1 MGVSFKL
8 SKTGRKFSPKP
19 SLIQPEA
26 REDDVSQNSKGT
38 SRLGSKEGS
47 SARKIEDTKSQVGK
61 EASGVSASFFSTDEN
76 PISAGDEVSFTLN
89 LFPDGYSIGKP
100 LESDTLQHASK
111 FLRPYNR
118 TSESLFSA
126 IECGRLP
133 GDLLDDLPCVYID
146 GSLICEVRDYRKYA
160 SNKGPHLPDVVDSP
174 VVTKVRL
181 KISLENIVKDIP
193 SIYNS
198 WTYGDLMEVES
209 RILKALQP
217 QLCLDPTPKLDRL
230 SKSPVPEKLHMTLS
244 SLHKKRLRHVPEIS
258 VTSSNKIHG
267 KKICIDRAPE
277 RSDSGIIQGNVLS
290 HVHENLGAQCAGAG
304 NTLALRPKGYIPD
317 ASFPT
322 LPMMSQQQR
331 YQMLAGNVRG
341 MQDRGASPGGQDTM
355 ISYSDSN
362 STISLHAKRE
372 NQDGQT
378 SPRSSFNKRPR
389 LAHGVPD
396 GTQQQPL
403 GLQMENFHASDLN
416 LKNTLLQQ
424 QVISRGIQFG
434 NASMQK
440 FPQQAL
446 EGVLNPEVAAASLPS
461 GPMGM
466 RHRAKEEQLDTQMD
480 ATEVNRNR
488 SDVQTVETEKDR
500 MGPQQPQL
508 QQRLPNHP
516 YMRTGFSQASWNNV
530 NHHID
535 SHLKKEEQ
543 IQKRKSVQSPRVSGG
558 TLAQSP
564 LSSKSGEFSSGSV
577 GPQYG
582 AAAVTPVP
590 GLLPKEKAAITAVPP
605 VGGTGSLTSS
615 ANDSTMRQNQAQAA
629 AKRRQNSLPKTP
641 VISGVGSP
649 ASVSNIGVALNA
661 SSPSVGTPPLV
672 DQTML
677 ERFSK
682 IDMIMIRHQLN
693 RKENKADY
701 PVRKPGPFP
710 TDSLLL
716 SLHNV
721 SNDENFKEDSC
732 ARPLSKSLVGGS
744 TNICKTRFLNFVQP
758 ERYLQGNV
766 VSYRAQTSLI
776 MSEKLSDGTVA
787 MHYGDVEDGDILAS
801 EEHLPTLPNTH
812 LADLLAA
819 QLCSLMIRDGFHVE
833 DRVQLKLTRMNL
845 APNSQP
851 NAPGIPHNNS
861 IADVPHYPEG
871 VLGQS
876 SGEVLNTANSGN
888 VSLGSSVN
896 IPPHARMLP
905 PGNPHSSQIASVMPG
920 VSVPGRP
927 QQLDSQS
934 SLQQQAQQ
942 LQQQPLHNQNPT
954 VQQRLAQF
962 PRSPMMLGTNPLS
975 HLNASQNTNMQLGNH
990 MANKPSPLHLQ
1001 MLQQQQPQQQQQQ
1014 SQQHQQSQLQRKL
1027 MMSMAGA
1034 NLVGLGGISNTMS
1047 MAGAKGMGGAGISA
1061 PMGQMSNIG
1070 NVGQNP
1076 MNMAQASHISNS
1088 MTQRLPSGALSPAQ
1102 TALLASKLR
1111 LVPPNRAV
1119 LGGTQSGI
1127 AGVSGARPVHPGSG
1141 GLSMLGTGIN
1151 RANISQAQHAAMGAM
1166 GPPKLMGMNPYMNQQ
1181 QSPQQQQQPMQLQLQ
1196 HQQQQMQLQQQQQQL
1211 QQQPQQLHLQ
1221 QQQMQQQQQLHQL
1234 ETTSPL
1240 QAVMSPPQIGSPSN
1254 MAIPQLS
1261 SQSQQQQQQSSPQ
1274 QMSQR
1279 TPMSP
1284 QQISSGTMHGMSAG
1298 NPEACPASPQLSSQ
1312 TLGSVGSI
1320 NNSPM
1325 ELQGVNKSNLS
1336 SA

>member
-8 SKTGRKFSPKP
+8 SKTGRRFSPKP
-19 SLIQPEA
+19 PPIQPEA
-26 REDDVSQNSKGT
+26 RDDDVPQNPKGT

-47 SARKIEDTKSQVGK
+47 SARKPEVGR
-61 EASGVSASFFSTDEN
+61 EVSGVSTSFFSTDEN

-100 LESDTLQHASK
+100 LESDAVQHASK

-133 GDLLDDLPCVYID
+133 GDLLDDLPCKYID

-160 SNKGPHLPDVVDSP
+160 SNRGPNLPDVVDSP

-181 KISLENIVKDIP
+181 KISLENIIKDIP
-193 SIYNS
+193 PICSS

-230 SKSPVPEKLHMTLS
+230 SSSPVPEKLHVTLS
-244 SLHKKRLRHVPEIS
+244 SLQKKRLRHVPEIS

-267 KKICIDRAPE
+267 KKVCIDRVSE
-277 RSDSGIIQGNVLS
+277 RGDLGIIQGNVLP
-290 HVHENLGAQCAGAG
+290 QCAGAG

-317 ASFPT
+317 PSFST

-331 YQMLAGNVRG
+331 YQMLVANARS
-341 MQDRGASPGGQDTM
+341 MQDRGASPGGQEMM
-355 ISYSDSN
+355 ISYSDNN
-362 STISLHAKRE
+362 SSVSLHGKRE
-372 NQDGQT
+372 NQDGQS

-389 LAHGVPD
+389 LAHGIPD
-396 GTQQQPL
+396 GTQQQAL
-403 GLQMENFHASDLN
+403 GLQMENFPASSDLN
-416 LKNTLLQQ
+416 LKSTLLQQ
-424 QVISRGIQFG
+424 QVMSRGIQFG

-440 FPQQAL
+440 FPHQAL
-446 EGVLNPEVAAASLPS
+446 EGVQNPEVAAASLPS
-461 GPMGM
+461 GPLGM
-466 RHRAKEEQLDTQMD
+466 RHRAKEEQLDTQID
-480 ATEVNRNR
+480 ATEVNRNK
-488 SDVQTVETEKDR
+488 SDIQTVETEKDR
-500 MGPQQPQL
+500 MDPQQPQL
-508 QQRLPNHP
+508 QQRLPHHP
-516 YMRTGFSQASWNNV
+516 FGRPGFSQASWNNV
-530 NHHID
+530 SQHID
-535 SHLKKEEQ
+535 GNLKKEEQ
-543 IQKRKSVQSPRVSGG
+543 IQRRKSVQSPRVSGG

-564 LSSKSGEFSSGSV
+564 LSSKSGEFSSGSA

-582 AAAVTPVP
+582 AAAATTVP
-590 GLLPKEKAAITAVPP
+590 GLVPKEKAAITSVPP

-615 ANDSTMRQNQAQAA
+615 ANDSTLRQNQAQAA
-629 AKRRQNSLPKTP
+629 TKRRQNSLPKTP

-672 DQTML
+672 DQML

-682 IDMIMIRHQLN
+682 IEMITMRHQLN
-693 RKENKADY
+693 PKKSKADY
-701 PVRKPGPFP
+701 PGPKRSIFP
-710 TDSLLL
+710 TESLLSWL
-716 SLHNV
+716 RNV
-721 SNDENFKEDSC
+721 SNDENFKDDSC
-732 ARPLSKSLVGGS
+732 AGTLSKSLVGGS
-744 TNICKTRFLNFVQP
+744 TNIHKTRILDIVQP
-758 ERYLQGNV
+758 EQIQGNV
-766 VSYRAQTSLI
+766 VSYRPRTRMI
-776 MSEKLSDGTVA
+776 MSEKPSDGTVA
-787 MHYGDVEDGDILAS
+787 MYYGDMEEGDILAS

-812 LADLLAA
+812 LADVLAA
-819 QLCSLMIRDGFHVE
+819 QLYSLMVREGFQVE
-833 DRVQLKLTRMNL
+833 DRVQIKLSRMNL
-845 APNSQP
+845 ASSSQP

-861 IADVPHYPEG
+861 IADIPHYPEG
-871 VLGQS
+871 VSGQLS
-876 SGEVLNTANSGN
+876 SEVLPTANSGN
-888 VSLGSSVN
+888 VSLSTSVN
-896 IPPHARMLP
+896 SPPLARMLP
-905 PGNPHSSQIASVMPG
+905 PGNPHTSQIAPG

-934 SLQQQAQQ
+934 SLQQQTQQ
-942 LQQQPLHNQNPT
+942 LQQQPLHNQNPM
-954 VQQRLAQF
+954 VQQHLAQF
-962 PRSPMMLGTNPLS
+962 PRSQMMLGTNPLS

-990 MANKPSPLHLQ
+990 MANKPSALHLQ
-1001 MLQQQQPQQQQQQ
+1001 MLQQQPPQQPQQQQQQ
-1014 SQQHQQSQLQRKL
+1014 PQQHQQSQIQRKL
-1027 MMSMAGA
+1027 MEAMSIGNMGA
-1034 NLVGLGGISNTMS
+1034 IGLGGIGNTMS

-1076 MNMAQASHISNS
+1076 INMAQASQFGNS
-1088 MTQRLPSGALSPAQ
+1088 IAQRLQSGTLTSSQ
-1102 TALLASKLR
+1102 TAMLASRLR
-1111 LVPPNRAV
+1111 MARQNQAA

-1127 AGVSGARPVHPGSG
+1127 GGVSGARPMLPGSPS
-1141 GLSMLGTGIN
+1141 LSMLGTGIT
-1151 RANISQAQHAAMGAM
+1151 RANVSTMQRAAIGAMGAM
-1166 GPPKLMGMNPYMNQQ
+1166 GPPKLTGMNSYMNQQ
-1181 QSPQQQQQPMQLQLQ
+1181 QPPQQQQQPMQLQ
-1196 HQQQQMQLQQQQQQL
+1196 HQQQQMQLHQQQQQL
-1211 QQQPQQLHLQ
+1211 QQQSQQQQQHLQLQ
-1221 QQQMQQQQQLHQL
+1221 QQQMQQQQQQQHQL

-1240 QAVMSPPQIGSPSN
+1240 QVVMSPPQIGSPSN

-1284 QQISSGTMHGMSAG
+1284 QQISSGTVHGMSAG

>member
-1 MGVSFKL
+1 MGVSFRL

-19 SLIQPEA
+19 APVPSEDH
-26 REDDVSQNSKGT
+26 EDDASQNSKGA
-38 SRLGSKEGS
+38 SRLGPTEGGS
-47 SARKIEDTKSQVGK
+47 SGRQLEVGR

-100 LESDTLQHASK
+100 LESDVLQHPSK

-118 TSESLFSA
+118 TSESFFSA

-133 GDLLDDLPCVYID
+133 GDLLDDLPCKYID

-160 SNKGPHLPDVVDSP
+160 SNKGPNPDVVDSP

-181 KISLENIVKDIP
+181 KISLENVVKDIP
-193 SIYNS
+193 PIRSS

-244 SLHKKRLRHVPEIS
+244 SLQKKRLRHVPEIS

-267 KKICIDRAPE
+267 KKICIDRVPE
-277 RSDSGIIQGNVLS
+277 RSDAGIMQGNVLPQ
-290 HVHENLGAQCAGAG
+290 HVHENPSAQCAGAG
-304 NTLALRPKGYIPD
+304 NTLAQRPKGYIPD
-317 ASFPT
+317 ASFSTVPN
-322 LPMMSQQQR
+322 LSSQQR
-331 YQMLAGNVRG
+331 YQMLAGNARG
-341 MQDRGASPGGQDTM
+341 MQDRGASPGGQDMM
-355 ISYSDSN
+355 ISYSDNNTSV
-362 STISLHAKRE
+362 SLHGKRE
-372 NQDGQT
+372 NHDGQT

-389 LAHGVPD
+389 FAHGVPD

-424 QVISRGIQFG
+424 QVMSRGFQFG
-434 NASMQK
+434 NAMHK
-440 FPQQAL
+440 FPQQGL
-446 EGVLNPEVAAASLPS
+446 EGVQNPEVAAASLPS
-461 GPMGM
+461 APMGM

-480 ATEVNRNR
+480 ATEVNRNK
-488 SDVQTVETEKDR
+488 SDIQTVETEKDR
-500 MGPQQPQL
+500 MDPQQPQL
-508 QQRLPNHP
+508 QQRLSHHP
-516 YMRTGFSQASWNNV
+516 FMRPGFSQGSWNNV
-530 NHHID
+530 NQHID
-535 SHLKKEEQ
+535 SNLKKEEQ
-543 IQKRKSVQSPRVSGG
+543 MQKRKSVQSPRVSGG

-564 LSSKSGEFSSGSV
+564 LSSKSGEFSSGSI

-590 GLLPKEKAAITAVPP
+590 GLLPKEKAAITSVPP

-615 ANDSTMRQNQAQAA
+615 ANDSTLRQNQAQAA

-661 SSPSVGTPPLV
+661 SSPSVGTPPTA

-682 IDMIMIRHQLN
+682 IEMIMMRHQLN
-693 RKENKADY
+693 RKKNKADY
-701 PVRKPGPFP
+701 PVKKLGTFL
-710 TDSLLL
+710 TESLLSCL
-716 SLHNV
+716 LNV
-721 SNDENFKEDSC
+721 SNDENFKDDSC
-732 ARPLSKSLVGGS
+732 AIPLSKSLVGGS
-744 TNICKTRFLNFVQP
+744 TNICKTRVLNFVQP
-758 ERYLQGNV
+758 ERNLQGNV
-766 VSYRAQTSLI
+766 VSYRARTRMI
-776 MSEKLSDGTVA
+776 MSEKPSDGTVA

-819 QLCSLMIRDGFHVE
+819 QLCSLMLREGFHLE
-833 DRVQLKLTRMNL
+833 DHVQLKPTRMNL
-845 APNSQP
+845 APSSQP

-861 IADVPHYPEG
+861 VADSPHYPEG
-871 VLGQS
+871 VSVQLS
-876 SGEVLNTANSGN
+876 SEVLPTANSGN
-888 VSLGSSVN
+888 VSLSSSVN

-905 PGNPHSSQIASVMPG
+905 PGNPHSSQIAPGVMPG
-920 VSVPGRP
+920 VTVPGRP

-934 SLQQQAQQ
+934 PLQLQQQAQP
-942 LQQQPLHNQNPT
+942 LQQQPLHNQNPM
-954 VQQRLAQF
+954 VQQHLAQF
-962 PRSPMMLGTNPLS
+962 PRTPMILGANPLS

-990 MANKPSPLHLQ
+990 MANKQP
-1001 MLQQQQPQQQQQQ
+1001 QQPQQQQQQ
-1014 SQQHQQSQLQRKL
+1014 PQQHQQSQIQRKL
-1027 MMSMAGA
+1027 MMGA
-1034 NLVGLGGISNTMS
+1034 MGIGNMGASLVGLGGISNTMS

-1061 PMGQMSNIG
+1061 PMGQMPNIG

-1076 MNMAQASHISNS
+1076 MNMAQASHIGNS
-1088 MTQRLPSGALSPAQ
+1088 ITQRMHSGTLTSQQ
-1102 TALLASKLR
+1102 TALLASRLR
-1111 LVPPNRAV
+1111 MVQQNR

-1127 AGVSGARPVHPGSG
+1127 GGISGARPMHPVSA
-1141 GLSMLGTGIN
+1141 GLSVLGGTSIN
-1151 RANISQAQHAAMGAM
+1151 RANMSQMQRAAMGAM
-1166 GPPKLMGMNPYMNQQ
+1166 GPPKLTSMNPYMNQQ
-1181 QSPQQQQQPMQLQLQ
+1181 QPPQQQQQPMQLP

-1211 QQQPQQLHLQ
+1211 QQQPQQQQQQLQLQ
-1221 QQQMQQQQQLHQL
+1221 QQQMQQQQLHQL

-1284 QQISSGTMHGMSAG
+1284 QQISSGTIHGMSAG